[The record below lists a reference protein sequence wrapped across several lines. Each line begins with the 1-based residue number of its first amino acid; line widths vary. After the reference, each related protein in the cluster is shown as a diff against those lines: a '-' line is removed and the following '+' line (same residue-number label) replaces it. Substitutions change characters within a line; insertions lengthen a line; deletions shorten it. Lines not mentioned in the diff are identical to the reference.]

1 MLAELYSIRTN
12 EAPIN
17 TPIHLPEHET
27 KKFIARRLCA
37 ARAKRMMITQLV
49 RLLKISRL
57 IGFIHTQ
64 LHGEELSNDPLPTV
78 QENVAT
84 RKAVLVDVREPGEWQ
99 EGHVEGAISLP
110 LSSLKKG
117 PDTSTLEK
125 ELPKDKIVYTH
136 CVMGVRAL
144 KAAKILEEL
153 GYNVRPL
160 KAGYEDL
167 VKAGFKKRLIRKSRT
182 IIRNCDICC

>member
-1 MLAELYSIRTN
+1 MLHELYAVWRKRPRTISN
-12 EAPIN
+12 HMFEA
-17 TPIHLPEHET
+17 ET
-27 KKFIARRLCA
+27 KTTEAIVRTGYAAGARRTMTLQFIKLLMICSLIA
-37 ARAKRMMITQLV
+37 ASYGRVNAA
-49 RLLKISRL
+49 
-57 IGFIHTQ
+57 
-64 LHGEELSNDPLPTV
+64 ELSNDPLPTV

-84 RKAVLVDVREPGEWQ
+84 HKAVLVDVREPGEWK

-117 PDTSTLEK
+117 VDTSALERQ
-125 ELPKDKIVYTH
+125 LPKDKIVYTH

-144 KAAKILEEL
+144 KAAQILEKL

-167 VKAGFKKRLIRKSRT
+167 VNTGFEKT
-182 IIRNCDICC
+182 TN

>member
-1 MLAELYSIRTN
+1 MT
-12 EAPIN
+12 
-17 TPIHLPEHET
+17 IHLI
-27 KKFIARRLCA
+27 KLLMISSLIAFIYSHVHA
-37 ARAKRMMITQLV
+37 
-49 RLLKISRL
+49 S
-57 IGFIHTQ
+57 
-64 LHGEELSNDPLPTV
+64 ELTNDPLPTV

-84 RKAVLVDVREPGEWQ
+84 HKAVLVDVREPKEWK

-117 PDTSTLEK
+117 VDTTTIEK

-144 KAAKILEEL
+144 KAANILEKL

-167 VKAGFKKRLIRKSRT
+167 VTAGFEKAA
-182 IIRNCDICC
+182 N